1 MRDRG
6 GERLG
11 RMVVDGVKSAG
22 EKGNRR
28 KSEGWKE
35 KEVGGG
41 EIEEARSGFDVY

>member
-1 MRDRG
+1 MA
-6 GERLG
+6 
-11 RMVVDGVKSAG
+11 VDGVKSAG

-41 EIEEARSGFDVY
+41 IEEARSGFDVY